1 MRSRAD
7 LYVNTRVPKPV
18 SGLLGRAVKPRYKTG
33 APDAVAAM
41 MWAGEGQAIY
51 RTIAQKD
58 SAEERV
64 VIDNGLCLF
73 S

>member
-1 MRSRAD
+1 
-7 LYVNTRVPKPV
+7 
-18 SGLLGRAVKPRYKTG
+18 
-33 APDAVAAM
+33 
-41 MWAGEGQAIY
+41 MWVGEGQAIY
-51 RTIAQKD
+51 RTIAQKG